1 MAKTLI
7 IYIPGLG
14 DGYDSLRRFFLFFWR
29 IYGVDVDFV
38 SSSWVNGETFEV
50 KMQRVVDAI
59 HQAQATGDRV
69 VLLGESAGGSMALN
83 VYAAHSAFIDRVVTL
98 CGKNTR
104 PDTVSPVLYR
114 RNEAFR
120 TSMYRV
126 GDAVQ
131 RLSVS
136 QRQRITSIYPF
147 YDPTVPIHE
156 TFVPD
161 CRRVRIWSVGHLVSI
176 LIGLTFA
183 AFVVVR
189 EAKRE
194 P

>member
-1 MAKTLI
+1 
-7 IYIPGLG
+7 
-14 DGYDSLRRFFLFFWR
+14 
-29 IYGVDVDFV
+29 
-38 SSSWVNGETFEV
+38 
-50 KMQRVVDAI
+50 
-59 HQAQATGDRV
+59 
-69 VLLGESAGGSMALN
+69 MALN
-83 VYAAHSAFIDRVVTL
+83 VYATTGDFVDRVLTL

-104 PDTVSPVLYR
+104 PENVSPVLYR

-120 TSMYRV
+120 TSMQRV

-131 RLSVS
+131 RLTKA
-136 QRQRITSIYPF
+136 QRQHVTSIYPF
-147 YDPTVPIHE
+147 YDPTVPISE
-156 TFVPD
+156 TFIPD

-176 LIGLTFA
+176 LIGLTVA